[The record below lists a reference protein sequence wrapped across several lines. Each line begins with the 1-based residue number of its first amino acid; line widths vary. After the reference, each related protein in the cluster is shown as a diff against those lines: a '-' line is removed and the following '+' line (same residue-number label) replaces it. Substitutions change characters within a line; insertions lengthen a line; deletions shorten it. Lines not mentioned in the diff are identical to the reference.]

1 MRLYWNFWEAWP
13 DRAGRDGRR
22 AAIRMNNNFTGPY
35 PAEITALALSDTDLA
50 QVAPDENDPDFGLR
64 EEYVRISLS
73 PFHDA
78 RLSR

>member
-50 QVAPDENDPDFGLR
+50 QVTPDENDPTLAS
-64 EEYVRISLS
+64 EKNMSVYL
-73 PFHDA
+73 FHPSMM
-78 RLSR
+78 LG